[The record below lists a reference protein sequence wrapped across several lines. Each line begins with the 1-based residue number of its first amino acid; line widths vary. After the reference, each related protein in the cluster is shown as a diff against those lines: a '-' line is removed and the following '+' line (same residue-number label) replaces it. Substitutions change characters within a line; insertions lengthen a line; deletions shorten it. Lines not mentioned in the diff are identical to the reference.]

1 MGPWLCSPGVSPRG
15 AARPW
20 EQELPSLRGPRGL
33 GRPGPGAVRPL
44 TPRLSPASTL
54 SQLSDSGQ
62 TLSEDSGV
70 DIGEVETSGKDKSR
84 QPGPGK
90 SRSLKEATRSE
101 GAAEGASKPVRG
113 AWGAALCGR
122 GLCPTAWPA
131 PSTPSAHRQ
140 QPLLGLSWDVYP
152 EAGQFS
158 GGLSCGE
165 RGQERP
171 VEQGHSIL
179 GKSHPSQIQQAAPWG
194 MGEFLAPKGHPQ
206 SS

>member
-1 MGPWLCSPGVSPRG
+1 MARG
-15 AARPW
+15 RSA
-20 EQELPSLRGPRGL
+20 G
-33 GRPGPGAVRPL
+33 PGPGAARPL

-90 SRSLKEATRSE
+90 SRSLKEAARSE

-122 GLCPTAWPA
+122 GHPGLCPTALASPFRSLCPQA
-131 PSTPSAHRQ
+131 AATSPCFAGIFILFAEPSQ
-140 QPLLGLSWDVYP
+140 LSR
-152 EAGQFS
+152 
-158 GGLSCGE
+158 GLSCGE
-165 RGQERP
+165 RGQEWLR
-171 VEQGHSIL
+171 GAL
-179 GKSHPSQIQQAAPWG
+179 
-194 MGEFLAPKGHPQ
+194 
-206 SS
+206 

>member
-1 MGPWLCSPGVSPRG
+1 MWHLGTWFRSGLGSAGLVLGLDDLRGLFPPKPFHGSAGLCLGTLLCSPGVDPRE
-15 AARPW
+15 AAQPW
-20 EQELPSLRGPRGL
+20 EQELPSPRGPWAL
-33 GRPGPGAVRPL
+33 GRPGPGAARPL

-113 AWGAALCGR
+113 VWGAALRGR
-122 GLCPTAWPA
+122 GHPELCPTALAACCTPLPA
-131 PSTPSAHRQ
+131 GSRHSSVLCWGIY
-140 QPLLGLSWDVYP
+140 PL
-152 EAGQFS
+152 
-158 GGLSCGE
+158 C
-165 RGQERP
+165 
-171 VEQGHSIL
+171 
-179 GKSHPSQIQQAAPWG
+179 
-194 MGEFLAPKGHPQ
+194 
-206 SS
+206 